1 MLLPEKLFRSRKVI
15 LEMLEKRG
23 FNVDAFKNYTIF
35 EIESMRQ
42 NNSLKNTADIQPL
55 DILTGNDSNNQ
66 KALVKYIFTSKIK
79 VSSIASL
86 LIELKE
92 NGDLDEGDSFIL
104 VTKDRSVGKAT
115 GQDAIIESQLEAL
128 YNEHKVF
135 VQMFRID
142 KLVTNIMEHE
152 IVPDHEIISQTEKET
167 LLEKFSITSYN
178 QLPLILKTD
187 PVAMFLG
194 MRRGDV
200 CKIVSPSETSGEYVS
215 FRYCQ

>member
-1 MLLPEKLFRSRKVI
+1 MLLPEKVFRSRKVI

-23 FNVDAFKNYTIF
+23 FNVDAFKNYTIL

-55 DILTGNDSNNQ
+55 DILTGNDGNNQ

-86 LIELKE
+86 LIELKD
-92 NGDLDEGDSFIL
+92 NGDLNEGDSFIL
-104 VTKDRSVGKAT
+104 VTKDRNVGKAT

-135 VQMFRID
+135 VQMFWVD

-152 IVPDHEIISQTEKET
+152 IVPEHEIISLIEKET

-187 PVAMFLG
+187 PVAKLLG

>member
-23 FNVDAFKNYTIF
+23 FNVDAFKNYTIL

-55 DILTGNDSNNQ
+55 DILTGNDGNNQ

-86 LIELKE
+86 LIELKD
-92 NGDLDEGDSFIL
+92 NGDLNEGDSFIL
-104 VTKDRSVGKAT
+104 VTKDRNVGKAT

-135 VQMFRID
+135 VQMFWVD

-152 IVPDHEIISQTEKET
+152 IVPEHEIISLIEKET

-187 PVAMFLG
+187 PVAKLLG

>member
-1 MLLPEKLFRSRKVI
+1 MLLPEKLFKSRKVI

-135 VQMFRID
+135 VQMFWID

-152 IVPDHEIISQTEKET
+152 IVPEHEIISQTEKET

>member
-135 VQMFRID
+135 VQMFWID